1 MERYLLGIDIGTTGT
16 KTLLL
21 TENGRLIRRAYR
33 AYPLMTKRVGYSEQ
47 NAEDWWAAVRESVR
61 EACRAPGSTEH
72 IAAVALSVQG
82 GTVVPVDGCGN
93 ALRPAIV
100 WNDQRCTE
108 EREEFLREVGGPD
121 DMYQTTGWMLGNG
134 MPVLAIR
141 WLRKHE
147 PEIFKKTAMF
157 QTVPDYIAA
166 RMTGIAAVDLSNLG
180 INHLGNVRRGCYDS
194 KLLDFAGITEDRL
207 PRIVRSG
214 DVIGRL
220 TKESAEDLG
229 LHPDV
234 VLVAGAHDQ
243 YAAAVGAGAI
253 QNGNTLI
260 GSGTSWVV
268 MAIGDAPAF
277 ESGLAQSVS
286 AVPGKWGSLS
296 SLSSGGVCLDWLR
309 QNVCCG
315 EAGDELTYERIN
327 AEAAAREAAREGL
340 FFFPFTGCA
349 TREKKFEKGAFV
361 GLDLSHDR
369 FHMARAVME
378 GVAFQIVWKMQS
390 FHVCD
395 RERGII
401 MAGGAGKSRLWCQ
414 MVADIA
420 GIPVRVPLV
429 PDLACVGAAII
440 AGVGSG
446 VFDGYEEGCRRML
459 VEDRRIMPDQKS
471 HREFLALMQKYM
483 HMAAKLGE
491 GYEL

>member
-47 NAEDWWAAVRESVR
+47 NAEDWWTAVKESVR
-61 EACRAPGSTEH
+61 EVCETLESTER
-72 IAAVALSVQG
+72 IAAAALSVQG
-82 GTVVPVDGCGN
+82 GTVVPVDDRGN

-108 EREEFLREVGGPD
+108 EREEFLREVGGLD
-121 DMYQTTGWMLGNG
+121 YMYQTTGWTLGNG

-147 PEIFKKTAMF
+147 PEIFKKAAMF
-157 QTVPDYIAA
+157 QTVPDHIAA
-166 RMTGIAAVDLSNLG
+166 KMTGIAAVDLSNLG
-180 INHLGNVRRGCYDS
+180 INHLGNVRQGCYDP
-194 KLLDFAGITEDRL
+194 KLLNFAGITEERL
-207 PRIVRSG
+207 PRIVHSG
-214 DVIGRL
+214 DVIGCL
-220 TKESAEDLG
+220 TREAAEELG
-229 LHPDV
+229 LSPDT
-234 VLVAGAHDQ
+234 VLIAGAHDQ
-243 YAAAVGAGAI
+243 YAVAVGAGAI
-253 QNGNTLI
+253 QDGDVLI

-268 MAIGDAPAF
+268 TAIGNAPAF

-309 QNVCCG
+309 QNICRG
-315 EAGDELTYERIN
+315 EAGDGLTYETIN
-327 AEAAAREAAREGL
+327 AEAAAREASRDGL

-390 FHVCD
+390 FRVCD

-401 MAGGAGKSRLWCQ
+401 MAGGAGKSPLWRQ

-420 GIPVRVPLV
+420 GIPVRIPAV

-459 VEDRRIMPDQKS
+459 VDDRKILPDQKR
-471 HREFLALMQKYM
+471 HQEFSALMEKYV

-491 GYEL
+491 GYEF